1 MKTKVSNNG
10 VLPQTAVNFTELAAR
25 LEATNQA
32 AQEALSSV
40 PSTDQAPPQ
49 AVADEADMPRRIYA
63 TSITNTLT
71 NCRVF
76 IAMCTAYG
84 SNYLSSNPRYTLPNL
99 TALADT
105 ADGLV
110 LEVSK
115 AETLYKYAVAHRVAE
130 FEGLDPLCSLIVAE
144 MQLSGSPEDTINQ
157 VRTLLRSL
165 RGDRKVP
172 KDPNDPTRV
181 YNSVSQR
188 NYDDVT
194 ANFERLLLMVAE
206 DANYNPAAA
215 ALQLVNLEAKLVSLR
230 TANADVQT
238 AKAALD
244 AARILRNDCFNA
256 EGTGLVD
263 TFLTAKNVVLTNF
276 GRASEQ
282 YMKVKGLAFRRIT
295 VY

>member
-1 MKTKVSNNG
+1 M
-10 VLPQTAVNFTELAAR
+10 PQTAVNFTELAAR

-32 AQEALSSV
+32 AQEALSSAK
-40 PSTDQAPPQ
+40 STAEPLPQ
-49 AVADEADMPRRIYA
+49 AVADEADTPRRIYA

-76 IAMCTAYG
+76 ISMCTAYG
-84 SNYLSSNPRYTLPNL
+84 ANYLSSNPRYTLASL

-105 ADGLV
+105 ADGMV

-115 AETLYKYAVAHRVAE
+115 AEALYKYAVAHRVAE
-130 FEGLDPLCSLIVAE
+130 FEGLEPLCSLIVAE
-144 MQLSGSPEDTINQ
+144 MQISGSPEDTISQ

-165 RGDRKVP
+165 RGNRKVP

-181 YNSVSQR
+181 YKSVSQQ

-206 DANYNPAAA
+206 DANYNPAAV
-215 ALQLVNLEAKLVSLR
+215 ALQLVTLEAKLASLR
-230 TANADVQT
+230 TANTDVQT

-256 EGTGLVD
+256 EITGLVD

-282 YMKVKGLAFRRIT
+282 YMKVKGLAFRRID
-295 VY
+295 VR

>member
-1 MKTKVSNNG
+1 M
-10 VLPQTAVNFTELAAR
+10 PQTEVNFTELAAQ

-32 AQEALSSV
+32 AQQVLSSAQ
-40 PSTDQAPPQ
+40 STAEAEPK
-49 AVADEADMPRRIYA
+49 ALADEAETPRRIYA

-76 IAMCTAYG
+76 IATCTAYG
-84 SNYLSSNPRYTLPNL
+84 SNYLSSNPRYTLASL

-105 ADGLV
+105 ADGMV
-110 LEVSK
+110 LDVSK
-115 AETLYKYAVAHRVAE
+115 AEALYKYAVAHRLAE
-130 FEGLDPLCSLIVAE
+130 FDGLDPLCSLIVAE
-144 MQLSGSPEDTINQ
+144 MQLSGSPEDTISQ
-157 VRTLLRSL
+157 VRTIIRSL
-165 RGDRKVP
+165 RGERKVP
-172 KDPNDPTRV
+172 KNPNDPTHV
-181 YNSVSQR
+181 YKSVSQQ

-206 DANYNPAAA
+206 DANYNPAAV
-215 ALQLVNLEAKLVSLR
+215 ALQLVTLEAKLVSLR
-230 TANADVQT
+230 TANTDVQT

-282 YMKVKGLAFRRIT
+282 YGKVKGLAFRRIN
-295 VY
+295 VR